1 MNFTRGLKPQDQ
13 VWILPF
19 TTKDSFPILLSP
31 RSEFLSFPYTPFYKK
46 RILIIDWTLKLF
58 SIVVIGGIGTIEWP
72 IVRAFIS
79 VLLSRRLAEYFHVSL
94 FILRVI
100 D

>member
-1 MNFTRGLKPQDQ
+1 MNFARGLKPQDH

-19 TTKDSFPILLSP
+19 TTKDSFPILLST
-31 RSEFLSFPYTPFYKK
+31 RSEFLSFPYTPFHKK
-46 RILIIDWTLKLF
+46 RVLIIAWTVKLF
-58 SIVVIGGIGTIEWP
+58 PIVVIGGIGTIEWP
-72 IVRAFIS
+72 IVRAFIY
-79 VLLSRRLAEYFHVSL
+79 VLLLQRLAEYFHVSL